1 MIKTVAVMGLSTLI
15 PVSGAVGLSQVN
27 NTEPKM
33 ESSIISLDEEA
44 TNSGEETQTKRYVY
58 NNGKLEEYSEVKA
71 NEKDALVIDTHE
83 FKAGDELD
91 IEVEK

>member
-1 MIKTVAVMGLSTLI
+1 MIKTMAVMGLSTLI
-15 PVSGAVGLSQVN
+15 PVSGAVGLSKIN

-33 ESSIISLDEEA
+33 ESSIVSLDKEA
-44 TNSGEETQTKRYVY
+44 TNSGEDTQTKRYIY
-58 NNGKLEEYSEVKA
+58 NNGKLEEYSEIKA
-71 NEKDALVIDTHE
+71 NEKDALVIDSHE